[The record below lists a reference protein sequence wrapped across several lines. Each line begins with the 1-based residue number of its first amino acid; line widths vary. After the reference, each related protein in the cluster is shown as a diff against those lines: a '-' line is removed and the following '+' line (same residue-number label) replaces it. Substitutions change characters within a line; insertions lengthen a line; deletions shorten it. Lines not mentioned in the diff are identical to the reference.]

1 MADIESAEVSGR
13 FDELIA
19 RYLPDPRVTEGTG
32 FGSSRGLRVGGKIF
46 AIFGE
51 RELTVKLPKAR
62 VDELVDSGVGTRFDP
77 GHGRLMREWLT
88 VSTRHAAQWE
98 RLADGALRFVRTG
111 DPRA

>member
-1 MADIESAEVSGR
+1 MTDIDRADISGR

-19 RYLPDPRVTEGTG
+19 RYLPDPQVTEGTG

-51 RELTVKLPKAR
+51 RELTVKLPRAR
-62 VDELVDSGVGTRFDP
+62 VDELVDAGIGTRFDP

-88 VSTRHAAQWE
+88 VSTRHATEWE
-98 RLADGALRFVRTG
+98 RLADDALRFVRTG
-111 DPRA
+111 DRRA

>member
-1 MADIESAEVSGR
+1 MADIDRTDVSGQ
-13 FDELIA
+13 FDELTA
-19 RYLPDPRVTEGTG
+19 RFLPDPQVTEGTG

-51 RELTVKLPKAR
+51 GELTVKLPRAR
-62 VDELVDSGVGTRFDP
+62 VDELVDAGVGTRFDP

-88 VSTRHAAQWE
+88 VSTRHAAEWE
-98 RLADGALRFVRTG
+98 RLAGDALRFVRTG

>member
-1 MADIESAEVSGR
+1 MADIESADVSGR

-19 RYLPDPRVTEGTG
+19 RFLPEAQVTIGTG

-51 RELTVKLPKAR
+51 RELTVKLPRAR
-62 VDELVDSGVGTRFDP
+62 VDELVDAGIGARFDP

-88 VSTRHAAQWE
+88 VSTRHAAEWE
-98 RLADGALRFVRTG
+98 RLADDALRFVRTG
-111 DPRA
+111 DPHA